1 MNIEKIYK
9 KINKYKHIDD
19 DNLLKNGVDFI
30 KENVFDKIDEE
41 TNKYLE
47 KIKSLNL
54 DIVFFSIESKLNTF
68 EYVNINDK
76 RLHKKPML
84 VYLNDYAYLE
94 EHEINQLVFTDIL
107 NPYNSFPSSLD
118 DEVFIELV
126 QKGKVIRMTSS
137 IDKIKFRDVNK
148 KNLEDCF
155 ELKYM
160 KIPKYFRNIS
170 FNPAEEIKNLT
181 VRELING

>member
-9 KINKYKHIDD
+9 KINEYEHIDD

-94 EHEINQLVFTDIL
+94 EHKINQLVFTDIL

-137 IDKIKFRDVNK
+137 INKIKFRDVNK
-148 KNLEDCF
+148 K
-155 ELKYM
+155 K
-160 KIPKYFRNIS
+160 S
-170 FNPAEEIKNLT
+170 
-181 VRELING
+181 

>member
-9 KINKYKHIDD
+9 KINEYKHIDD
-19 DNLLKNGVDFI
+19 DDLLKNGVDFI
-30 KENVFDKIDEE
+30 RENVFAKIDKE

-47 KIKSLNL
+47 KIESLNL
-54 DIVFFSIESKLNTF
+54 DIVFFSIKKELNTF
-68 EYVNINDK
+68 GDININDK
-76 RLHKKPML
+76 RLHKKTML
-84 VYLNDYAYLE
+84 VYYNDYACLE
-94 EHEINQLVFTDIL
+94 EYEINQLVFTDIL

-126 QKGKVIRMTSS
+126 QKGKVLPMTSS
-137 IDKIKFRDVNK
+137 FDKIKFRDVNK

-160 KIPKYFRNIS
+160 KIPKYFTDS
-170 FNPAEEIKNLT
+170 YFNFREEAKRK
-181 VRELING
+181 VELLNE